1 MSRSSIMLALSALL
15 LCCLLPRGVLALQ
28 TTARRVFADRR
39 SLRLRQPY
47 HWSAR
52 WASAA
57 SSDADEDAVAS
68 TGSDESG
75 AALVADETGDAV
87 SEEKVPEDPDVKLL
101 KEMETKLQSEISQ
114 LESQLR
120 MERLNL
126 SKVKDQVS
134 ESGKNG
140 FFMVQ
145 AQVANF
151 LKKNEIDQKNRVAT
165 NKREFVL
172 KMLDVVDK
180 FRRAPKDV
188 PAESERETNMHV
200 SFGALLNGIL
210 SVFEK
215 YGFKEVNV
223 EAGAA
228 IDPLIQE
235 VEETDEGHAEGVV
248 LRQLR
253 SGWADNEGEIVR
265 KVLVAAKLAKPP
277 VPPPAPTP
285 APASESSE
293 STPEEEPAAE

>member
-1 MSRSSIMLALSALL
+1 VGSA
-15 LCCLLPRGVLALQ
+15 G
-28 TTARRVFADRR
+28 ADD
-39 SLRLRQPY
+39 
-47 HWSAR
+47 
-52 WASAA
+52 SAA
-57 SSDADEDAVAS
+57 APAGDEKDGEV
-68 TGSDESG
+68 E
-75 AALVADETGDAV
+75 GDA
-87 SEEKVPEDPDVKLL
+87 EEKVPEDPEVKLL

-120 MERLNL
+120 MERLSL

-151 LKKNEIDQKNRVAT
+151 LKKNELDQKNRVAT

-210 SVFEK
+210 AVFEK

-223 EAGAA
+223 EVGAA
-228 IDPLIQE
+228 IDPLTQE
-235 VEETDEGHAEGVV
+235 VEETDEGEAEGVV

-253 SGWADNEGEIVR
+253 SGWTDNEGEIVR

-277 VPPPAPTP
+277 VPPPVPTP
-285 APASESSE
+285 APESSE
-293 STPEEEPAAE
+293 ATPEEEQEEPAAE

>member
-1 MSRSSIMLALSALL
+1 VGSAG
-15 LCCLLPRGVLALQ
+15 PDDSAEGPAGDEKGGV
-28 TTARRVFADRR
+28 V
-39 SLRLRQPY
+39 
-47 HWSAR
+47 
-52 WASAA
+52 
-57 SSDADEDAVAS
+57 E
-68 TGSDESG
+68 
-75 AALVADETGDAV
+75 GDA
-87 SEEKVPEDPDVKLL
+87 EEKVPEDPEVKLL

-120 MERLNL
+120 MERLSL

-151 LKKNEIDQKNRVAT
+151 LKKNELDQKNRVAT

-210 SVFEK
+210 AVFEK

-223 EAGAA
+223 EVGAA
-228 IDPLIQE
+228 IDPLTQE
-235 VEETDEGHAEGVV
+235 VEETDEGQAEGVV

-253 SGWADNEGEIVR
+253 SGWADTEGEIVR

-277 VPPPAPTP
+277 VPPPPTP
-285 APASESSE
+285 APTPESSE
-293 STPEEEPAAE
+293 ATPEEEQEEPAAE